1 MSAATMPP
9 DADKT
14 MSDDLINLEI
24 DGISVQAK
32 PGTRVI
38 KAADDAGIKIP
49 RFCYHPNL
57 SIAANCRM
65 CLVQVDKIPKPLP
78 ACATTVAEGMH
89 VYTGSPLA
97 RGAQKAVM
105 EFLLINH
112 PLDCPICDQGGECE
126 LQDLALGYGK
136 DVSRYQEGK
145 RAVREKDIG
154 PLIATEMTRCIHC
167 TRCVRFGHEI
177 AGMPQM
183 GATGRGEW
191 VEIGTF
197 IEQSLDSELSGN
209 IIDICPVGALTSKVN
224 RFQGRAWELRQHAS
238 IAAHDGVGSNI
249 SVHTLRNQV
258 LRTVP
263 RTNADINEVWIS
275 DRDRFSYQGLYG
287 DDRLQQP
294 MMRRDGKWQ
303 EVDWDTALQATAEG
317 LKKHAGKGLGVMA
330 SASQTTEELYL
341 LQKLGRALGSQNI
354 DHRLRVQDIRD
365 QQTAPLA
372 PGLGCDIGDLEQQD
386 AVLLIGSNLRKE
398 QPMLQHRLRKA
409 VQAGGAL
416 MAVNPVDYA
425 FNCKLEKQ
433 LVVSPAELFDNLAGI
448 AAALEVAEVN
458 AKASVDQATI
468 AKRLKSGERSMV
480 LLGASALNHPE
491 AAGLYAIAERI
502 ARASGSVLG
511 TLPEGANAAGAW
523 LAGCVPHRGPA
534 GSSVNTGLAATEML
548 AKQLDAYL
556 LLGFEPER
564 DCADGSLAR
573 KALNEAEFVVVATAY
588 HSTEMEA
595 YADVLLPIG
604 LYPETSGTFVN
615 LAGQWQ
621 SFAGASPPPGEAR
634 PGWKVL
640 RVLGNL
646 VDADGFEYEGS
657 SDVLTELRALINQ
670 PRIPFGTDFA
680 IPERLVSITED
691 ELQRI
696 GDVAPYATDAL
707 VRRASALQQT
717 ADGDADYA
725 AINPALAERLGLL
738 EAGEVMVSQNGAKV
752 RCSLRIDAAIP
763 DACVRVPAGTVTA
776 ASLGEGFGAIALSN
790 NTEDQAGA

>member
-1 MSAATMPP
+1 
-9 DADKT
+9 

-24 DGISVQAK
+24 DGIPVQAK
-32 PGTRVI
+32 PGSRVI
-38 KAADDAGIKIP
+38 QAADDAGIKLP
-49 RFCYHPNL
+49 RFCYHPKL

-78 ACATTVAEGMH
+78 ACATTVAEGMQ

-167 TRCVRFGHEI
+167 TRCVRFGKEV

-224 RFQGRAWELRQHAS
+224 RFQGRAWELRQHAG
-238 IAAHDGVGSNI
+238 IGAHDGVGSNI
-249 SVHTLRNQV
+249 SIHTLRNQV
-258 LRTVP
+258 LRAVP
-263 RTNADINEVWIS
+263 RDNAAINEVWIS
-275 DRDRFSYQGLYG
+275 DRDRFSYQGLYTE
-287 DDRLQQP
+287 DRLQKP
-294 MMRRDGKWQ
+294 MLRRDGKWK
-303 EVDWDTALQATAEG
+303 EVDWDTALQAAAEG
-317 LKKHAGKGLGVMA
+317 LKKHAGTGLGALA
-330 SASQTTEELYL
+330 SASQTVEELYL
-341 LQKLGRALGSQNI
+341 LQKLGRALGSESI
-354 DHRLRVQDIRD
+354 DHRLRVQDVRD

-372 PGLGCDIGDLEQQD
+372 PGLGCTIAELEQQD

-398 QPMLQHRLRKA
+398 QPMLQHRVRKA

-416 MAVNPVDYA
+416 MAVNPVNYA
-425 FNCKLEKQ
+425 FNCKLEEQ
-433 LVVSPAELFDNLAGI
+433 IVVPPAELFDNLAGI
-448 AAALEVAEVN
+448 AAALDATDVTAQ
-458 AKASVDQATI
+458 ASDGQAAI
-468 AKRLKSGERSMV
+468 AKRLKSGERSIV
-480 LLGASALNHPE
+480 LLGASALNHPD
-491 AAGLYAIAERI
+491 AAALRAIAERI
-502 ARASGSVLG
+502 AGASGAVLG

-534 GSSVNTGLAATEML
+534 GASVNTGLATAEMF
-548 AKQLDAYL
+548 AQQLDAYL

-564 DCADGSLAR
+564 DCADAALAR
-573 KALNEAEFVVVATAY
+573 EALNKAEFVVMASAY
-588 HSTEMEA
+588 HSAEMEA
-595 YADVLLPIG
+595 YADVLLPVG

-615 LAGQWQ
+615 LAGEWQ
-621 SFAGASPPPGEAR
+621 SFAGAAAPPGEAR
-634 PGWKVL
+634 PAWKVL

-646 VDADGFEYEGS
+646 VDADGFEYGDS
-657 SDVLTELRALINQ
+657 TGVLTELRDLVNR
-670 PRIPFGTDFA
+670 PRIPFGTDFPM
-680 IPERLVSITED
+680 PERLMSVAVS

-696 GDVAPYATDAL
+696 GDTAPYTTDSL

-717 ADGDADYA
+717 VDGDADYA

-738 EAGEVMVSQNGAKV
+738 EAEEVMVSQNGAQA
-752 RCSLRIDAAIP
+752 RCALRIDGAVP
-763 DACVRVPAGTVTA
+763 DACVRVPAGTATD
-776 ASLGEGFGAIALSN
+776 ASLGASFGSITLTNSAEG
-790 NTEDQAGA
+790 QADA

>member
-1 MSAATMPP
+1 MPP
-9 DADKT
+9 DADET

-24 DGISVQAK
+24 DGIPVQAK
-32 PGTRVI
+32 PGSRVI

-78 ACATTVAEGMH
+78 ACATTIAEGMK
-89 VYTGSPLA
+89 VFTGSPLA

-167 TRCVRFGHEI
+167 TRCVRFGKEI

-258 LRTVP
+258 LRNVP

-275 DRDRFSYQGLYG
+275 DRDRFSYQGLYS

-294 MMRRDGKWQ
+294 MLKRDGNWQ
-303 EVDWDTALQATAEG
+303 EVDWDTALQAAAEG
-317 LKKHAGKGLGVMA
+317 LKKYAGNGLGALA
-330 SASQTTEELYL
+330 SASQTVEELYL
-341 LQKLGRALGSQNI
+341 LQKLTRALGSENI
-354 DHRLRVQDIRD
+354 DHRLRVQDVRD
-365 QQTAPLA
+365 QQTAPLF
-372 PGLGCDIGDLEQQD
+372 PGLGCSISELGQQD
-386 AVLLIGSNLRKE
+386 AILLIGSNLRKE
-398 QPMLQHRLRKA
+398 QPMLQHRVRKA

-425 FNCKLEKQ
+425 FNCAVEEQ
-433 LVVSPAELFDNLAGI
+433 LVVAPNELFDNLAGI
-448 AAALEVAEVN
+448 AAALEVAGIT
-458 AKASVDQATI
+458 AKVSEEQAAI
-468 AKRLKSGERSMV
+468 AKRLKSGEQSIV
-480 LLGASALNHPE
+480 LLGASALNHPD
-491 AAGLYAIAERI
+491 AAALRAISERI
-502 ARASGSVLG
+502 ANATSSKLG

-534 GSSVNTGLAATEML
+534 GKSVNGGLATSEMFA
-548 AKQLDAYL
+548 AKLGAYL

-564 DCADGSLAR
+564 DCADAGLAR
-573 KALNEAEFVVVATAY
+573 KALNDAEFVVMAGAY
-588 HSTEMEA
+588 RSAEMEA

-604 LYPETSGTFVN
+604 LYPETSGTVVN
-615 LAGQWQ
+615 LAGEWQ
-621 SFAGASPPPGEAR
+621 SFAGAAPSPGEGR
-634 PGWKVL
+634 PAWKVL

-646 VDADGFEYEGS
+646 VDADGFEYENS
-657 SDVLTELRALINQ
+657 TEVLAELRGLVDQ
-670 PRIPFGTDFA
+670 PRIPFSTSAA
-680 IPERLVSITED
+680 IPECLAGVAEN

-717 ADGDADYA
+717 GDGDADYA

-738 EAGEVMVSQNGAKV
+738 DAAEVTVSQNGAEAH
-752 RCSLRIDAAIP
+752 CSLRVDAAIP
-763 DACVRVPAGTVTA
+763 DACVRVPAGTATA
-776 ASLGEGFGAIALSN
+776 ANLASDFGAITLSHS
-790 NTEDQAGA
+790 TEGQADA